1 MENTAASI
9 NILELCGAPS
19 KLDHS
24 YRKAR
29 LMLVLNSSCSPG
41 MGLGKLMMLI

>member
-1 MENTAASI
+1 MKNTAASI
-9 NILELCGAPS
+9 NILELCGTPS
-19 KLDHS
+19 LSHS

-41 MGLGKLMMLI
+41 MGLGKLMTLI